1 MEKLLIRKKEKTK
14 KEASLRKF
22 LALFC
27 LLLLAGGAIFAQ
39 EFGSIRGKVVD
50 KENVPIPGVTVTLT
64 GTKTAPRTTIT
75 SEEGNFRFLNLPVAS
90 DYTVKFELAGFR
102 AVTRE
107 KQVISFGRDVT
118 MDITMEQAAIAESIT
133 VTGQTPVID
142 TKKTQV
148 GINITE
154 DMIMSLPNSRN
165 PWVLMALAPGIMID
179 REDVGGSDAGQQ
191 SSYFGHGSQSGDS
204 TWNIDG
210 ANITDNSALG
220 SAPAYLNMAGYEELQ
235 INYGN
240 NDIKSQT
247 GGVQLNFITRRGG
260 NKYSGNFDLSAED
273 KNWQSDNLTPELIKL
288 GYKGAGVNK
297 VYLYSA
303 NFGGPIIKDKAWFY
317 GSYGIQDIG
326 TITLAGTSDNTWL
339 ASGYVKLD
347 FQISPNTRLSGFFEH
362 DNKLKWGRTN
372 WGATLQAP
380 ETVWNQ
386 TGPTPIYKGEI
397 EQMFGNLFL
406 NAKVVY
412 SHNVFHL
419 VPFLGTRTADGS
431 GPYNKRQYYPSE
443 WHWGNI
449 SDYNTV
455 RPMFNANFNGNYFA
469 EGVLGADHEIKFG
482 VDYVQSTVSSYSLA
496 EANLEIAYVEPGWTE
511 AWLFRDYYINL
522 WFNRMSAFVQD
533 TATFGR
539 LSVNIGLR
547 YDVEASKVKNEVQP
561 TSPWLPQYLAKM
573 EIADFDPGVKSK
585 ILSPRFSLIYDLFGT
600 GKDVLKLNLARYGS
614 QVGYQFA
621 DFLNPAPWAE
631 IDLRWVDLNGDG
643 RVTANELFGT
653 DWDTGEPTL
662 PPTDPN
668 GWSWYGGFDP
678 KNPTKVETL
687 NKYDPDFKTPL
698 LDEASLSY
706 EKEFFADF
714 AIRFEAFYK
723 KRHRL
728 IWTKGIM
735 PDGSIET
742 KDNWYQAGTNTTINA
757 PYYGRKEWPNGTYRT
772 NANNAYDRYMAFEIV
787 LKKRLSSHWMMD
799 GSFTYMDWKTYTK
812 GDTYN
817 MNSYNYW
824 EGSVVAPQSGGS
836 GITDAYVN
844 SRWMGKLAGLYQ
856 FPFGI
861 NASFTFLGREGYVY
875 PTYVKQNIPRVS
887 TSSNLYGEKGGGGKF
902 GDHRLPNFFEL
913 NMRVEKTFN
922 VMENAT
928 VTVSADAFNALNSN
942 TTLSKVGQITST
954 QFEITK
960 RIVNPRVFRFGVR
973 FNF

>member
-1 MEKLLIRKKEKTK
+1 M
-14 KEASLRKF
+14 
-22 LALFC
+22 
-27 LLLLAGGAIFAQ
+27 FAQ
-39 EFGSIRGKVVD
+39 QFGSIRGKVID
-50 KENVPIPGVTVTLT
+50 KENTPLPGVTVTLT
-64 GTKTAPRTTIT
+64 GTKTAPRTAIT

-90 DYTVKFELAGFR
+90 DYSVKFELAGFR

-107 KQVISFGRDVT
+107 KQVVSFGRDVT
-118 MDITMEQAAIAESIT
+118 MDITLEQAAIAESVT

-165 PWVLMALAPGIMID
+165 PWVLMALAPGMMID

-191 SSYFGHGSQSGDS
+191 SSYYGHGSSSGDS

-220 SAPAYLNMAGYEELQ
+220 AAPAYLNMSGYEEFQ

-260 NKYSGNFDLSAED
+260 NKFSGAFDLSAETKD
-273 KNWQSDNLTPELIKL
+273 WQSTNIPADLLAR
-288 GYKGAGVNK
+288 GYKGAGINK

-326 TITLAGTSDNTWL
+326 TTTLAGTSDNTWL
-339 ASGYVKLD
+339 ASGYFKLD
-347 FQISPNTRLSGFFEH
+347 AQLSPNTRVSGFFEH
-362 DNKLKWGRTN
+362 DNKMKWGRTN

-386 TGPTPIYKGEI
+386 LGPTPMVKGEI

-412 SHNVFHL
+412 SHNVFNL
-419 VPFLGTRTADGS
+419 EPFLGKRTANGS
-431 GPYNKRQYYPSE
+431 GPYITARNYPDE

-449 SDYNTV
+449 ADYGTV

-469 EGVLGADHEIKFG
+469 EGILGGDHEIKFG
-482 VDYVQSTVSSYSLA
+482 VDYVQSTVSTYSLA
-496 EANLEIAYVEPGWTE
+496 EANLNIVYVAPGWTE
-511 AWLFRDYYINL
+511 AWLLRDYYINL

-539 LSVNIGLR
+539 LTVNLGLR
-547 YDVEASKVKNEVQP
+547 YDVETSKVKNEVQP

-573 EIADFDPGVKSK
+573 EIADFDPGVSSK
-585 ILSPRFSLIYDLFGT
+585 VFSPRFSLIYDLFGN
-600 GKDVLKLNLARYGS
+600 GKDIVKLNLARYGS
-614 QVGYQFA
+614 QSGYEFA
-621 DFLNPAPWAE
+621 SFMNPAPWAE

-653 DWDTGEPTL
+653 DWDTGDPTVS
-662 PPTDPN
+662 PTDPN

-678 KNPTKVETL
+678 ANPTKVATL
-687 NKYDPDFKTPL
+687 NKYDPNYKTPI
-698 LDEASLSY
+698 LDEASISY
-706 EKEFFADF
+706 EKELSADF
-714 AIRFEAFYK
+714 AVRIEGFYK
-723 KRHRL
+723 KHHQSA
-728 IWTKGIM
+728 WDKGLM
-735 PDGSIET
+735 ADGSVET
-742 KDNWYQAGTNTTINA
+742 AANWYQAGTNTIINA
-757 PYYGRKEWPNGTYRT
+757 PYYGRRAWPVGYYRT
-772 NANNAYDRYMAFEIV
+772 NQPNAYQRYLAFEIV

-817 MNSYNYW
+817 LNSYNYY
-824 EGSVVAPQSGGS
+824 EGGVVAPQSGGS
-836 GITDAYVN
+836 GISDVFVN
-844 SRWMGKLAGLYQ
+844 SRWMGKLSGLYQ
-856 FPFGI
+856 FPFGL
-861 NASFTFLGREGYVY
+861 NASFTFLSREGYIT
-875 PTYVKQNIPRVS
+875 PTYVKQNIPRVGS
-887 TSSNLYGEKGGGGKF
+887 ASNLYGDKGGGGIV
-902 GDHRLPNFFEL
+902 GDTRLPNFFEL
-913 NMRVEKTFN
+913 NMRVEKVFT
-922 VMENAT
+922 VLENAT
-928 VTVSADAFNALNSN
+928 VTVSADAFNAFNSN
-942 TTLSKVGQITST
+942 TSLSQIGYITST
-954 QFEITK
+954 QYMVTK